1 MVLIT
6 HVPPSYVGIECLT
19 RDTERSEQMLSQ
31 EIVHQDFTL
40 VGDTFASPANG
51 GQEELS
57 LVLATHEEEEEMRAA
72 LARVL
77 GHADI
82 EAQDILTQADEA
94 LVLG

>member
-31 EIVHQDFTL
+31 EIVHQDFTS
-40 VGDTFASPANG
+40 VGDTFATPANG

-57 LVLATHEEEEEMRAA
+57 LVLATQEEEEEMRAA
-72 LARVL
+72 LGRVL

-82 EAQDILTQADEA
+82 EAQES
-94 LVLG
+94 